1 MGVKN
6 ELFPLKC
13 IWLLL
18 HCLALPRWQVIL
30 TVECTTVVFDCRG
43 NVKSCE
49 TKRWKPNSY
58 QGQTDEDNPEQATS
72 LQCKGDHKDTTGHI

>member
-18 HCLALPRWQVIL
+18 HCLALPRWQVISVLLNEHLVHDSDICEVL
-30 TVECTTVVFDCRG
+30 TVHIVKTVVLRLILCAC
-43 NVKSCE
+43 NI
-49 TKRWKPNSY
+49 
-58 QGQTDEDNPEQATS
+58 Q
-72 LQCKGDHKDTTGHI
+72 

>member
-18 HCLALPRWQVIL
+18 HCLALPRWQVMMRSKLFALGASYMLVRIHETL
-30 TVECTTVVFDCRG
+30 TLYLLI
-43 NVKSCE
+43 
-49 TKRWKPNSY
+49 NST
-58 QGQTDEDNPEQATS
+58 QLVSKFKINGM
-72 LQCKGDHKDTTGHI
+72 I